1 MVQFHLFP
9 QKICL
14 LNFLLI
20 VLQCS
25 LPLVWNLQRFQIL
38 NPNQYLILKCHF
50 TYNIFLIIDLTML
63 GVKDYV
69 KQIIIFH
76 FLCMV
81 LLLMFLM
88 LGVFLYANNSVM
100 VARQI
105 VDLLDKVRLLLL
117 DIGSYAIWISTRL

>member
-1 MVQFHLFP
+1 
-9 QKICL
+9 
-14 LNFLLI
+14 
-20 VLQCS
+20 
-25 LPLVWNLQRFQIL
+25 
-38 NPNQYLILKCHF
+38 
-50 TYNIFLIIDLTML
+50 ML

-117 DIGSYAIWISTRL
+117 DKWRYAEIGKQRSLKNF